1 MFVRAGVDIGGTKT
15 QAVAID
21 KRGALV
27 DQIRLPTGFGQDAVL
42 SSAVDSLTR
51 LAAAVR
57 VPVGEFESI
66 GVGLPGIVDHD
77 SGYVQHAVNLG
88 LHELDFGTELG
99 SRLGRTVRVENDVN
113 AAAFGVFHRMAEHRT
128 VGSSRSMA
136 YLNLGTGVAAG
147 LVLDGKLWRGS
158 RGGAGEI
165 GHIPLDPDGPIC
177 NCGQRGCLETM
188 ASGSAIARLWP
199 TSHRRPVEELFAA
212 AAAGDA
218 HAREVRRTLVENV
231 ASAVRVL
238 VLAVDVEL
246 VVLGGGISSLGA
258 PLLGA
263 VRAVLDSRAAQSPFL
278 ASLDLSARVEVA
290 PAGFPAAAV
299 GAALLQSSS
308 AA

>member
-15 QAVAID
+15 QAVAVD
-21 KRGALV
+21 EHGEVV
-27 DQIRLPTGFGQDAVL
+27 DQTRLPSGFGRDAVL
-42 SSAVDSLTR
+42 AAAVVSLTR

-57 VPVGEFESI
+57 VPIGEFESI
-66 GVGLPGIVDHD
+66 GVGLPGTIDRE
-77 SGYVQHAVNLG
+77 SGYVHHAVNLG

-99 SRLGRTVRVENDVN
+99 SRLGTPVRVENDVN
-113 AAAFGVFHRMAEHRT
+113 AAAFGLFRRLTDHRGF
-128 VGSSRSMA
+128 GSPRSMA

-147 LVLDGKLWRGS
+147 LVLDGKLWRGA

-165 GHIPLDPDGPIC
+165 GHIPLDPDGPVC

-199 TSHRRPVEELFAA
+199 TSHPRPVQELFEAA
-212 AAAGDA
+212 ATGD
-218 HAREVRRTLVENV
+218 VRAQDVQRTLIENV

-246 VVLGGGISSLGA
+246 VVIGGGISSLGA
-258 PLLGA
+258 PLLDA
-263 VRAVLDSRAAQSPFL
+263 VRAVLDSRALQSPFL
-278 ASLDLSARVEVA
+278 ASLDLSSRVEAA

-299 GAALLQSSS
+299 GAALLHL
-308 AA
+308 

>member
-15 QAVAID
+15 QAIALD
-21 KRGALV
+21 ERGEVV
-27 DQIRLPTGFGQDAVL
+27 DEARLPSGFGRDAVL
-42 SSAVDSLTR
+42 AAAVVSLTR
-51 LAAAVR
+51 LAAAVH
-57 VPVGEFESI
+57 VPIGEFESI
-66 GVGLPGIVDHD
+66 GVGLPGTIDLE
-77 SGYVQHAVNLG
+77 SGYVRHAVNLG

-99 SRLGRTVRVENDVN
+99 ALLGLPVRVENDVN
-113 AAAFGVFHRMAEHRT
+113 AAAFGLFRRLTEHRES
-128 VGSSRSMA
+128 GAPRSMA

-165 GHIPLDPDGPIC
+165 GHIPVDPDGVMC
-177 NCGQRGCLETM
+177 NCGQRGCLETV

-199 TSHRRPVEELFAA
+199 TAHPRPVEELFGAA
-212 AAAGDA
+212 ASGDV
-218 HAREVRRTLVENV
+218 HARDVQRTLVENV

-238 VLAVDVEL
+238 ILAVDVDL

-263 VRAVLDSRAAQSPFL
+263 VRAVLDARAAQSPFL

-299 GAALLQSSS
+299 GAALLPR
-308 AA
+308 